1 MKNNSLLNIALG
13 PVLCAICF
21 LFLPDSVFTTPQ
33 ARMSIGL
40 ILWMSYWWVT
50 TPVDL
55 AITSLLPIVINAI
68 YPLIPMP
75 DVISKYSS
83 EIVILLL
90 GASILSVSWV
100 ETGLDKRIALSIL
113 ALVGNNFRKQ
123 LLFWFLMSMIL
134 SAVINNSVVVATV
147 VPVAVAMLT
156 YIGQGDISKSKLG
169 SKLLLTIVFAITV
182 GGLAT
187 PLGGAMN
194 LVCVDYFQQVMGKEY
209 IYNVWVIKFLP
220 VIAVLLISH
229 IIFLFRNVKKEEAL
243 EGSREYFQKQFQ
255 SLPKM
260 SWAETWSFIL
270 FIIAVVLSF
279 TREFYKD
286 LLPELKP
293 AYVFIFCA
301 MLTFFIKED
310 SGKRLMVWKNVQ
322 KSVIW
327 DLLFLFAGGLALGA
341 MIQKTGAAQDIGNI
355 VANANIQS
363 TFVLI
368 FAIMLLT
375 FALSA
380 VTSNT
385 ATAAISLP
393 IVVSVTQGLGLNP
406 IPYIYA
412 ATIGINLSYL
422 FPTSIRSVPVGYGL
436 SAKYLLSEGWKTTVI
451 TIILMTV
458 MSAILLPWWAS

>member
-1 MKNNSLLNIALG
+1 
-13 PVLCAICF
+13 
-21 LFLPDSVFTTPQ
+21 
-33 ARMSIGL
+33 
-40 ILWMSYWWVT
+40 
-50 TPVDL
+50 
-55 AITSLLPIVINAI
+55 
-68 YPLIPMP
+68 
-75 DVISKYSS
+75 
-83 EIVILLL
+83 
-90 GASILSVSWV
+90 
-100 ETGLDKRIALSIL
+100 
-113 ALVGNNFRKQ
+113 
-123 LLFWFLMSMIL
+123 
-134 SAVINNSVVVATV
+134 
-147 VPVAVAMLT
+147 
-156 YIGQGDISKSKLG
+156 
-169 SKLLLTIVFAITV
+169 
-182 GGLAT
+182 
-187 PLGGAMN
+187 
-194 LVCVDYFQQVMGKEY
+194 
-209 IYNVWVIKFLP
+209 
-220 VIAVLLISH
+220 
-229 IIFLFRNVKKEEAL
+229 
-243 EGSREYFQKQFQ
+243 
-255 SLPKM
+255 
-260 SWAETWSFIL
+260 
-270 FIIAVVLSF
+270 
-279 TREFYKD
+279 
-286 LLPELKP
+286 
-293 AYVFIFCA
+293 